1 MAERNLED
9 YSAEELAQMAGTY
22 NALLSN
28 PETREVALRL
38 TKKVNPQLSIPEVD
52 LKDQA
57 RAEFKRMDD
66 RHAALENE
74 IRMRD
79 ARDRINNERASLR
92 GQGFN
97 DDDIAEIEK
106 VMTTEQIPSYQTAAT
121 YYKNAR
127 QVAQPTPGQGG
138 VQQSSTYELPNDALA
153 AMKNGKAGISKWSRG
168 IAESA
173 MAELRA
179 GQIKLH

>member
-1 MAERNLED
+1 MADRNLED

-22 NALLSN
+22 NALLTN

-38 TKKVNPQLSIPEVD
+38 TKKVNPGLSIPEVD

-66 RHAALENE
+66 RHEKLENE

-79 ARDRINNERASLR
+79 ARDRINGERSGLR
-92 GQGFN
+92 NQGF
-97 DDDIAEIEK
+97 DDNDIAEIEK
-106 VMTTEQIPSYQTAAT
+106 VMTTEHIPSYATAAT
-121 YYKNAR
+121 YYRNAR
-127 QVAQPTPGQGG
+127 QVATPTSGQGG
-138 VQQSSTYELPNDALA
+138 AQPSSTYELPNDALA
-153 AMKNGKAGISKWSRG
+153 AMKNGKSGISKWSRG
-168 IAESA
+168 IAETA
-173 MAELRA
+173 MAELRS

>member
-38 TKKVNPQLSIPEVD
+38 TKKINPSLSIPEVD

-57 RAEFKRMDD
+57 RAEFKATNDKLSS
-66 RHAALENE
+66 LENE

-79 ARDRINNERASLR
+79 ARDRINSERNSLR

-106 VMTTEQIPSYQTAAT
+106 VMTTEQIPSYGTAAT

-138 VQQSSTYELPNDALA
+138 AQPSSTYDLPNEALA
-153 AMKNGKAGISKWSRG
+153 AMKNGKQGISKWARG
-168 IAESA
+168 QAESA
-173 MAELRA
+173 LNELRS